1 MILQLK
7 NGDQQAMATILNK
20 YGDAL
25 YGAIYQIVRSEDIA
39 KDLMQD
45 ASIKI
50 WKNIKSYDEQKGRLF
65 TWLLRVCRNTA
76 IDKVRTGK
84 FKAVAQS
91 KTLEETV

>member
-1 MILQLK
+1 MDTTTNPDTNMILQLK
-7 NGDQQAMATILNK
+7 NGDQRAMATVLNK

-50 WKNIKSYDEQKGRLF
+50 WKNIKSYDEIIGIFYYWKG
-65 TWLLRVCRNTA
+65 W
-76 IDKVRTGK
+76 
-84 FKAVAQS
+84 
-91 KTLEETV
+91 